1 MNKTLISL
9 LITQLIT
16 LPLLSSMAMASDD
29 NHEESH
35 GDSHEQGHKDEHT
48 QKGPHGGFLLTNN
61 ALDLELKL
69 TQFAGNTELRI
80 YGFNNG
86 KAVDINQL
94 DVTVN
99 VQRLSEEPQL
109 IRFKAEDDYLV
120 STVSVNEPHSFK
132 LDVMARYKGAEIN
145 YHYEQEEGRTTLS
158 EKAVERA
165 GIKTDIAKAG
175 SVELTDT
182 LFGVIAPTAQ
192 STVEVMA
199 PYTGLVNDIFVSIG
213 QNVKKGEKLAS
224 ITNRETLQNYTI
236 KSPITGV
243 ITEQYL
249 KRGELASSAL
259 MQIVNLETVWVELSA
274 FPDNIEKLAIG
285 QSATVYDLHHHLN
298 AQGEVFYIAPMMSGG
313 HIARA
318 RIELKNPDGH
328 WRPGMHVNSDI
339 STAKVDAAL
348 RVKAIAIQE
357 FNGKPSVFIK
367 SGNVF
372 EVRPVKLGAKNSQW
386 VEVLEGLSPNSEYV
400 TENSYVIKA
409 DILKSGAS
417 HSH

>member
-1 MNKTLISL
+1 MNKTLIAL
-9 LITQLIT
+9 LITQFFA
-16 LPLLSSMAMASDD
+16 LPLLSSTAMASA
-29 NHEESH
+29 NHHAEGHEE
-35 GDSHEQGHKDEHT
+35 GHEDEH
-48 QKGPHGGFLLTNN
+48 QEKGPHGGFLLTNN

-80 YGFNNG
+80 YGFNND

-94 DVTVN
+94 DVTIN
-99 VQRLSEEPQL
+99 VQRLSEEPQF

-132 LDVMARYKGAEIN
+132 LDVMASYKGQKIN

-158 EKAVERA
+158 EAAIERA
-165 GIKTDIAKAG
+165 GIKTEIAKAG

-182 LFGVIAPTAQ
+182 LFGVIAPTAHG
-192 STVEVMA
+192 TVEVMA

-213 QNVKKGEKLAS
+213 QNVKKGDRLAS

-236 KSPITGV
+236 KSPMTGV

-274 FPDNIEKLAIG
+274 FPENIEKLAIG
-285 QSATVYDLHHHLN
+285 QTAKVYDLHHHLN
-298 AQGEVFYIAPMMSGG
+298 AQGEVFFIAPMMTGG

-318 RIELKNPDGH
+318 RIELKNQDGH
-328 WRPGMHVNSDI
+328 WRPGMHVNSDVSI
-339 STAKVDAAL
+339 ANVNAAV
-348 RVKAIAIQE
+348 RVKASAVQE

-372 EVRPVKLGAKNSQW
+372 EVRPVKLGAKNSEW

-400 TENSYVIKA
+400 TQNSYVIKA

>member
-1 MNKTLISL
+1 MNKTLIAL
-9 LITQLIT
+9 LVTQFFAF
-16 LPLLSSMAMASDD
+16 PLLSSKAMASA
-29 NHEESH
+29 NHHAEGHEE
-35 GDSHEQGHKDEHT
+35 GHEDEH
-48 QKGPHGGFLLTNN
+48 QEKGPHGGFLLTNN

-80 YGFNNG
+80 YGYDNEN
-86 KAVDINQL
+86 AVDINQL
-94 DVTVN
+94 DVTIN
-99 VQRLSEEPQL
+99 VQRLSEKPQL

-132 LDVMARYKGAEIN
+132 LDVMARYKGQKIN
-145 YHYEQEEGRTTLS
+145 YHHEQEEGRTTLS
-158 EKAVERA
+158 EAAIERA

-192 STVEVMA
+192 GTVEVMA
-199 PYTGLVNDIFVSIG
+199 PYTGLVNNIFVSIG

-236 KSPITGV
+236 KSPMTGV

-249 KRGELASSAL
+249 KRGELANSAL

-274 FPDNIEKLAIG
+274 FPENIEKLAIG
-285 QSATVYDLHHHLN
+285 QNAKVYDLHHHLH
-298 AQGEVFYIAPMMSGG
+298 AQGKVFFIAPMMTGG

-318 RIELKNPDGH
+318 RIALKNPDGH
-328 WRPGMHVNSDI
+328 WRPGMHVNSDVSI
-339 STAKVDAAL
+339 ANVNAAV
-348 RVKAIAIQE
+348 RVKATAVQE

-367 SGNVF
+367 NGNVF
-372 EVRPVKLGAKNSQW
+372 EVRPVKLGAKNSEW
-386 VEVLEGLSPNSEYV
+386 VEVLEGLSSNSEYV
-400 TENSYVIKA
+400 TQNSYVIKA

>member
-1 MNKTLISL
+1 MNKTLIAL
-9 LITQLIT
+9 LITQLLT
-16 LPLLSSMAMASDD
+16 LPFLSSMAMASDD
-29 NHEESH
+29 NHEE
-35 GDSHEQGHKDEHT
+35 GHEDEH
-48 QKGPHGGFLLTNN
+48 QEKGPHGGFLLTNN

-80 YGFNNG
+80 YGFNNN
-86 KAVDINQL
+86 KAVDIKQL
-94 DVTVN
+94 DVTIN
-99 VQRLSEEPQL
+99 VQRLSEAPQL

-158 EKAVERA
+158 EKAIERA

-182 LFGVIAPTAQ
+182 LFGVIASTAQ

-213 QNVKKGEKLAS
+213 QNVKKGDKLAS

-313 HIARA
+313 HIAR
-318 RIELKNPDGH
+318 IELKNPDGH

-339 STAKVDAAL
+339 STAKVDAAV
-348 RVKAIAIQE
+348 RVKAIAVQE

>member
-1 MNKTLISL
+1 MNKTLIAL
-9 LITQLIT
+9 LITQLLS
-16 LPLLSSMAMASDD
+16 LPFLSSMAMASDD

-61 ALDLELKL
+61 TLNLELKL

-94 DVTVN
+94 AVTIN
-99 VQRLSEEPQL
+99 VQRLGEEPQL

-158 EKAVERA
+158 EKAIERA

-199 PYTGLVNDIFVSIG
+199 PYTGLVNDIFVNIG
-213 QNVKKGEKLAS
+213 QNAKKGDKLAS

-313 HIARA
+313 QIARA

-328 WRPGMHVNSDI
+328 WWPGMHVNSDI
-339 STAKVDAAL
+339 STAKIDTAV
-348 RVKAIAIQE
+348 RVKAIAVQE

-367 SGNVF
+367 SGNAF
-372 EVRPVKLGAKNSQW
+372 EVRPVKLGAKNSEW